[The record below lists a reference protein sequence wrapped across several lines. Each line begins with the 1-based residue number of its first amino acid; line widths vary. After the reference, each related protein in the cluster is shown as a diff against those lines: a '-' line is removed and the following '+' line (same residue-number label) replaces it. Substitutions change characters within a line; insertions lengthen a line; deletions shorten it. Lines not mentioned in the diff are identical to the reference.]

1 MIAEIITIGDEIL
14 IGQII
19 DTNSAWM
26 AMQLNMAGIRVKQ
39 ISSVSDDRTHIIKAI
54 REAEERADLILM
66 TGGLGPTKD
75 DITKSTLAEYFG
87 SKLVINEEALAMV
100 TEFFAKRGRELTG
113 LNRKQA
119 EIPENATVILNHN
132 GTAPGIWIEQN
143 KKIYVS
149 MPGVPFEMQAMISDY
164 VIPQLRKRFTLPEIY
179 HRSVLT
185 NGIGESFLAERIEA
199 WENKLAEKNIKLAYL
214 PSPGIVKLRLSAS
227 GSDARLLKADVDQA
241 VEELQPLIDDYI
253 FGYEAYGGEPE
264 QIEHII
270 AGLFIEKGLKLA
282 LAESCTGG
290 YISHLITSVAGCS
303 AFYQGCIV
311 PYHNTFKQE
320 LLQVDP
326 AIFTTDGAVSEACV
340 VQMAQHTLK
349 KFGSDVALAV
359 SGIAGPGG
367 GTAEKP
373 VGTVWIAIAS
383 RERVVARLFQF
394 GTDRNRNIR
403 MTAISGLN
411 MLRKFVLGKKIA

>member
-14 IGQII
+14 IGQIV

-26 AMQLNMAGIRVKQ
+26 AMQLNMAGIKVKQ
-39 ISSVSDDRTHIIKAI
+39 ISSVSDDKAHIVKAI

-75 DITKSTLAEYFG
+75 DITKNTLADYFN
-87 SKLVINEEALAMV
+87 SKLVINEQVLAMV
-100 TEFFAKRGRELTG
+100 TEFFSKRGRELTE

-119 EIPENATVILNHN
+119 EVPENCTVIMNYN
-132 GTAPGIWIEQN
+132 GTAPGMWFGQ
-143 KKIYVS
+143 KGKIYIS
-149 MPGVPFEMQAMISDY
+149 MPGVPFEMQAIMSDY
-164 VIPQLRKRFTLPEIY
+164 VIPELRRKFELPEIY

-199 WENKLAEKNIKLAYL
+199 WEDKLAEKNIRLAYL

-227 GSDARLLKADVDQA
+227 GKDAAQLKKEVDTA
-241 VEELQPLIDDYI
+241 VEELQPIIDDYI
-253 FGYEAYGGEPE
+253 FGYEEYGKEPE
-264 QIEHII
+264 QLEHII
-270 AGLFIEKGLKLA
+270 AKLFIEKGLKLA

-290 YISHLITSVAGCS
+290 YISHLVTSVAGCS
-303 AFYQGCIV
+303 AYYQGCIV
-311 PYHNTFKQE
+311 PYHNAFKQE

-326 AIFTTDGAVSEACV
+326 GVFETDGAVSEACV
-340 VQMAQHTLK
+340 VQMAQHALK

-367 GTAEKP
+367 GTEEKP
-373 VGTVWIAIAS
+373 VGTVWIAVAS
-383 RERVVARLFQF
+383 KERIVAKLFQF